1 MELKE
6 TEKCLDS
13 CDCVSMDLTTVGL
26 YLIFI
31 TSRPLFSIIIAFSLQ
46 LKLLLATTSE
56 IKKKWS

>member
-6 TEKCLDS
+6 IEKCLDS

-31 TSRPLFSIIIAFSLQ
+31 TSRPLFSFIIAFSLQ
-46 LKLLLATTSE
+46 LKLL
-56 IKKKWS
+56 

>member
-6 TEKCLDS
+6 IEKCLDS
-13 CDCVSMDLTTVGL
+13 CDCVTMDLTTVGL

-46 LKLLLATTSE
+46 LKLL
-56 IKKKWS
+56 